1 MPIVHKINS
10 KLEKRD
16 KLLLLFVLDIIKN
29 EEIEPWFEK
38 INILKS
44 FEDRDVRNAVI
55 TFFGGNSRLFL
66 TEELHEISESEE
78 KYAPVAIQYLKH
90 LTNIDMDRFFEL
102 VNSRNQVVQ
111 ISILCNLLFSIIL
124 ALFNIKNKMVNVKQ
138 V

>member
-1 MPIVHKINS
+1 MQNAINS

-16 KLLLLFVLDIIKN
+16 KLLLLLVLDIIKN

-90 LTNIDMDRFFEL
+90 RTNIDMDRFFEL

-111 ISILCNLLFSIIL
+111 ISILCNLYDR
-124 ALFNIKNKMVNVKQ
+124 
-138 V
+138 